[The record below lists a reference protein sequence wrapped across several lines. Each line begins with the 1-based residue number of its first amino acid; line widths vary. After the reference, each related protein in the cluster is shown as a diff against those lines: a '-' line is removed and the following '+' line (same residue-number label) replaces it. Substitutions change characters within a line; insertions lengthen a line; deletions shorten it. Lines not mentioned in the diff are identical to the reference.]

1 MPTVLVPLLLALDQT
16 LKLWALEHLSPVPK
30 PLLGDLLYLTL
41 VRNTGAGFGLF
52 QGQAP
57 LLGLLSFLVGAGLL
71 LLLAPFLPSAPYPPL
86 LLLAVLG
93 VAWLY
98 LQARSALEEEAPLGP
113 LVAVGLGAADFFFL
127 GVLGLLLRPLGL
139 LLLPLGLGAFW
150 GFLRRGEEGLNAGAR
165 GP

>member
-1 MPTVLVPLLLALDQT
+1 MAPNALQGLLKALADPEADPNLRRR
-16 LKLWALEHLSPVPK
+16 ALRA
-30 PLLGDLLYLTL
+30 Y
-41 VRNTGAGFGLF
+41 GLF
-52 QGQAP
+52 
-57 LLGLLSFLVGAGLL
+57 LLGLKGGLL
-71 LLLAPFLPSAPYPPL
+71 LLLAPFLPPAPYPPL

-113 LVAVGLGAADFFFL
+113 L

>member
-1 MPTVLVPLLLALDQT
+1 MSVARIKRIITAAVLAMGLAGQAAAQANVTFFPTQYIAALADPEADPNLRRR
-16 LKLWALEHLSPVPK
+16 ALRA
-30 PLLGDLLYLTL
+30 Y
-41 VRNTGAGFGLF
+41 GLF
-52 QGQAP
+52 
-57 LLGLLSFLVGAGLL
+57 LLGLKGGLL

-113 LVAVGLGAADFFFL
+113 LVAVGLGAAAFFFL

>member
-71 LLLAPFLPSAPYPPL
+71 LLLARRRYPPLPALALSLLAAGALGRVVDYLDLGTSLPLIANFPVFNLADVCVTLGAVL
-86 LLLAVLG
+86 LLLA
-93 VAWLY
+93 
-98 LQARSALEEEAPLGP
+98 P
-113 LVAVGLGAADFFFL
+113 
-127 GVLGLLLRPLGL
+127 
-139 LLLPLGLGAFW
+139 
-150 GFLRRGEEGLNAGAR
+150 RRR
-165 GP
+165 RRWI

>member
-1 MPTVLVPLLLALDQT
+1 MAPNALQGLLKALADPEADPNLRRR
-16 LKLWALEHLSPVPK
+16 ALRA
-30 PLLGDLLYLTL
+30 Y
-41 VRNTGAGFGLF
+41 GLF
-52 QGQAP
+52 
-57 LLGLLSFLVGAGLL
+57 LLGLKGG
-71 LLLAPFLPSAPYPPL
+71 L

-113 LVAVGLGAADFFFL
+113 LVAVGLGAAAFFFL

>member
-71 LLLAPFLPSAPYPPL
+71 LLLARRRYPPL
-86 LLLAVLG
+86 PALALSLVPT
-93 VAWLY
+93 AAS
-98 LQARSALEEEAPLGP
+98 AR
-113 LVAVGLGAADFFFL
+113 AASL
-127 GVLGLLLRPLGL
+127 
-139 LLLPLGLGAFW
+139 
-150 GFLRRGEEGLNAGAR
+150 AGTMS
-165 GP
+165 P